1 MPNWDAKEVGRHL
14 EVTFGEGADDAIT
27 YQVKPVNTRIG
38 RALLGQ
44 MLIALQSTE
53 PEAALNEEM
62 YETAVGKDLYATAL
76 DELRSPEFTWLA
88 QVAFYWQVHGGG
100 MRLVRMMVEDHD
112 GPKALTALIQGID
125 PERLAAA
132 LTAVSQTSTS
142 TESES
147 PTPEETTPDTT
158 SPSTS
163 SDSSES
169 GSGELSETPRSTSE
183 SDGNAPDSSSSTSD

>member
-14 EVTFGEGADDAIT
+14 EVTFGEGEDDAIT
-27 YQVKPVNTRIG
+27 YSVKPVSTRIG
-38 RALLGQ
+38 RTLLGQ
-44 MLIALQSTE
+44 MLIALQSPE

-62 YETAVGKDLYATAL
+62 YETAVGKDLYAMAL
-76 DELRSPEFTWLA
+76 NELRSAEFTWLA

-100 MRLVRMMVEDHD
+100 MRLVNMMVEDND

-147 PTPEETTPDTT
+147 QTPEETTPDTT

-163 SDSSES
+163 NGSSES
-169 GSGELSETPRSTSE
+169 GSDEPSETPKSTSE
-183 SDGNAPDSSSSTSD
+183 SDGNETTPDSSTSD